1 MNKKTYFI
9 FSFILI
15 LVSVSLLSNFFIT
28 VDHAAV
34 YAQGGEGGGGGGGQG
49 AESDS
54 DADSAAV
61 EIVESFR
68 GNFTDE
74 ITVTAKAEAKN
85 EVKITSDIRDFIT
98 SINYQLGDEIQKDD
112 VIIELDTSDSELDIL
127 EAEAALKSAEADLE
141 EALNG
146 PLKAE
151 IEQQEARLKE
161 AESDLKL
168 QQENYQ
174 RQKEL
179 YTEEYISKQELDL
192 AANKLTAAE
201 SSYISADK
209 ALELLKLGTKEEQI
223 KKFESQ
229 KLSAEISLKRA
240 VKNQNDRNI
249 EAPISGIVSYINAQI
264 GEKITAETAAIIT
277 DISQI
282 ELTAYISELYINDLE
297 RGEIIKAYFN
307 SIDQEFEGEII
318 GISPRTAESRNTFP
332 VKMKINNPEK
342 IIKAGM
348 NASVELI
355 TARAKDVVMISQ
367 DALLEED
374 GQNYIFIINNSTAE
388 RREVEVSL
396 ENEDYAVIIFGL
408 KEGQK
413 AAAVGKENLRD
424 GITVTTAAGG
434 EE

>member
-34 YAQGGEGGGGGGGQG
+34 YAQGGGGGGGGGGQG
-49 AESDS
+49 AESNS

-68 GNFTDE
+68 GDFTDE

-112 VIIELDTSDSELDIL
+112 VLIELDTSDSELDIL

-209 ALELLKLGTKEEQI
+209 ALELLKAGTREEQI
-223 KKFESQ
+223 KKLESQ
-229 KLSAEISLKRA
+229 KLRAEISLKRA
-240 VKNQNDRNI
+240 FKNQNDRNI

>member
-34 YAQGGEGGGGGGGQG
+34 YAQGGGGGGGGGGQG

-112 VIIELDTSDSELDIL
+112 VLIELDTSDSELDIL

-209 ALELLKLGTKEEQI
+209 ALELLKAGTREEQI
-223 KKFESQ
+223 KKLESQ
-229 KLSAEISLKRA
+229 KLRAEISLKRA